1 MAELPD
7 ISQLDAIVLAG
18 GESRRMGVA
27 KASLP
32 FGETSLAGAAVT
44 ALQPV
49 FRRVFVVTR
58 DRGSLAG
65 LDVEIL
71 EDDMPLQGP
80 LVGLAR
86 GLAHSDAPWCFVAA
100 CDMPF
105 LQTEVITSMASHLTN
120 CDAVIPEYD
129 GRLQTLHAFYSSA
142 CLPVAQGLLAQGNTS
157 IRALA
162 SLCRVKRISESDFD
176 NIPGGLKSF
185 RDLDTVEEYRDA
197 LGQKDNPPI
206 S

>member
-1 MAELPD
+1 MNRSPD

-32 FGETSLAGAAVT
+32 FGETSLAG
-44 ALQPV
+44 
-49 FRRVFVVTR
+49 
-58 DRGSLAG
+58 

-71 EDDMPLQGP
+71 EDDLPLQGP

-86 GLAHSDAPWCFVAA
+86 GLAHSKAPWCFVAA

-105 LQTEVITSMASHLTN
+105 LQTEVIKSMAARLMD
-120 CDAVIPEYD
+120 CDAVIPEYE

-142 CLPVAQGLLAQGNTS
+142 CLPIAQGLLAEGNTS
-157 IRALA
+157 MRALA
-162 SLCRVKRISESDFD
+162 SRCRVTKMSESDFD
-176 NIPGGLKSF
+176 DIPGGLRSF
-185 RDLDTVEEYRDA
+185 RDLDIVEEYRDA
-197 LGQKDNPPI
+197 LNQKDNPPI
-206 S
+206 